1 MHLDL
6 TLLQTFSL
14 QTEQPVRPPGPW
26 ESLPCPSLGRAG
38 CTPLGDVVKTA
49 GAAGAWLP
57 EDTLGWWRED
67 RNPHP
72 PHPPHSLQE
81 AKSGR
86 MDLHRSQRPAHCAS
100 SAALLDQ
107 PSQHHHVPSPGPPA
121 HRLQPVCPWTKEID
135 LFLIGCLLPVLSL
148 SPFRCF
154 MERELKSVPWKQAEG
169 QMLGFRNH
177 SSTRN
182 SYGQLP
188 RSFPSSCRSRACPS
202 KGLQGSSHSFTSL
215 THSCLLQLVQEAFV
229 STDPKS
235 GPRGC

>member
-1 MHLDL
+1 M
-6 TLLQTFSL
+6 TEPIWPAKPQIFPIWSFTEEVCWPVLQSNDTMWSHIRHSAK
-14 QTEQPVRPPGPW
+14 EPPT
-26 ESLPCPSLGRAG
+26 RA
-38 CTPLGDVVKTA
+38 
-49 GAAGAWLP
+49 
-57 EDTLGWWRED
+57 WRCVLI
-67 RNPHP
+67 
-72 PHPPHSLQE
+72 SFLY
-81 AKSGR
+81 S
-86 MDLHRSQRPAHCAS
+86 
-100 SAALLDQ
+100 
-107 PSQHHHVPSPGPPA
+107 
-121 HRLQPVCPWTKEID
+121 D

-235 GPRGC
+235 GPRGCWESAGKMD